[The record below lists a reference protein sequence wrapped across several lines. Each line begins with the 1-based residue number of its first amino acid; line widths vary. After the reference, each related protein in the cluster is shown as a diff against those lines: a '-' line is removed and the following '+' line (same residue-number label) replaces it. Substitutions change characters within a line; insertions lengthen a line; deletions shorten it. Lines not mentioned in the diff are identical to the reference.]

1 MHLQVQQITPPPTYR
16 GRNVVAIVQL
26 TIHAVADHTFTISG
40 ISVVR
45 GDDAL
50 FVRMPKIKD
59 NTGAFVPFISLSARM
74 KRAIDDAVLPAVEK
88 WLVGTQSAQTE
99 GGAR

>member
-1 MHLQVQQITPPPTYR
+1 MHLQVQQISSPPTFR

-45 GDDAL
+45 GDDSL

-59 NTGAFVPFISLSARM
+59 NSGAFVPFISLSAKL
-74 KRAIDDAVLPAVEK
+74 KRAIDDAVLPAIEN
-88 WLVGTQSAQTE
+88 WLGDQSAQQE
-99 GGAR
+99 VSRG